1 MSNETQLKINDLTG
15 EQITTVITSLGNK
28 LENEV
33 DNSTDYLYSLIGLPS
48 FILNVAP
55 LEQVGLTSVV
65 SIPYVILISS
75 VRDVLTSAMKA
86 ADNYTSAA
94 DMEKSILNEGNAASS
109 ATDMEKSIFNIQFEG
124 YEGLLTGNGVKALLN
139 TIEAEND
146 ANLDHQVECNKTIT
160 DIDSSENYIVSF
172 EKDSEGYIN
181 KVIIEEQ

>member
-48 FILNVAP
+48 FILSYTP
-55 LEQVGLTSVV
+55 IEQAGGLSLIGIPIGLTAYQISDIFKHVAFSGYTD
-65 SIPYVILISS
+65 SI
-75 VRDVLTSAMKA
+75 RA
-86 ADNYTSAA
+86 AVDNELGYSTFADATPIDFNSQFDNYEGVQQGSNVISLI
-94 DMEKSILNEGNAASS
+94 MKVKS
-109 ATDMEKSIFNIQFEG
+109 
-124 YEGLLTGNGVKALLN
+124 Y
-139 TIEAEND
+139 
-146 ANLDHQVECNKTIT
+146 NLSDLVAKVECHA
-160 DIDSSENYIVSF
+160 DIEDIKSTENYIVSF

>member
-48 FILNVAP
+48 FILNVTP
-55 LEQVGLTSVV
+55 LEQVGFTSLV
-65 SIPYVILISS
+65 SIGPIISISS
-75 VRDVLTSAMKA
+75 ARDLFDSAKEA
-86 ADNYTSAA
+86 AGNAAASAA
-94 DMEKSILNEGNAASS
+94 DMEKSIANSR
-109 ATDMEKSIFNIQFEG
+109 FEV
-124 YEGLLTGNGVKALLN
+124 YEGLLNGNNVKALLN
-139 TIEAEND
+139 TIEAAND
-146 ANLDHQVECNKTIT
+146 ADLGHQVECNKSIT

-172 EKDSEGYIN
+172 EKDSKGYIN

>member
-55 LEQVGLTSVV
+55 LEQVGV
-65 SIPYVILISS
+65 SIPSVISIS
-75 VRDVLTSAMKA
+75 LAGNIFNSAGEA
-86 ADNYTSAA
+86 VVNATASAA
-94 DMEKSILNEGNAASS
+94 
-109 ATDMEKSIFNIQFEG
+109 DMEKSIFNIQFEEYG
-124 YEGLLTGNGVKALLN
+124 GLITGNGVKALLY
-139 TIEAEND
+139 TIEAKND

>member
-48 FILNVAP
+48 FVLNVAP

-65 SIPYVILISS
+65 SIPSIISISS
-75 VRDVLTSAMKA
+75 ARDLFASAKNA
-86 ADNYTSAA
+86 AEKSASSAA
-94 DMEKSILNEGNAASS
+94 DMEKSIFNAQF
-109 ATDMEKSIFNIQFEG
+109 KVFEG
-124 YEGLLTGNGVKALLN
+124 LVKGNKVKSLVS
-139 TIEAEND
+139 TIEENNTAD
-146 ANLDHQVECNKTIT
+146 LDHQVECNKTIA

>member
-55 LEQVGLTSVV
+55 LEQVGV
-65 SIPYVILISS
+65 SIPSVISIS
-75 VRDVLTSAMKA
+75 LAGYIFNSAREA
-86 ADNYTSAA
+86 VVNATASAA
-94 DMEKSILNEGNAASS
+94 
-109 ATDMEKSIFNIQFEG
+109 DMEKSIFNIQFEEYG
-124 YEGLLTGNGVKALLN
+124 GLITGNGVNALLN
-139 TIEAEND
+139 TIEAKND